1 MPGKTG
7 YALCSDIKSN
17 SDWHHLPVILLTAKA
32 DAESCIE
39 GMNAGADAYI
49 PKPFDP
55 DSLRATV
62 KSLIRNRKIL
72 QDKVLN
78 LTSTTLKE
86 PKKVEE
92 AKLNP
97 AEKVLVEKIHAYLD
111 ANLDNEHA
119 DISEMARELGISYS
133 SLYAKV
139 KSLTGKTPKAF
150 ASAYRMN
157 IAREILR
164 TGELTVSEVA
174 WKLGFSSP
182 SVFTREFKS
191 HFGYPPSHEKPSD
204 SNVNL

>member
-1 MPGKTG
+1 MRNRS
-7 YALCSDIKSN
+7 LSSIKETYLTNLIQKEAPYSH
-17 SDWHHLPVILLTAKA
+17 SSSLLTSGVIPART
-32 DAESCIE
+32 SLRRVLF
-39 GMNAGADAYI
+39 

-86 PKKVEE
+86 PKKGEE

-157 IAREILR
+157 IARELLR
-164 TGELTVSEVA
+164 SGGADSQRSGLETRMFLPFRIHKGVQEPFRL
-174 WKLGFSSP
+174 SP
-182 SVFTREFKS
+182 KQRKAIRFQ
-191 HFGYPPSHEKPSD
+191 
-204 SNVNL
+204 

>member
-1 MPGKTG
+1 MRNR
-7 YALCSDIKSN
+7 SHSSIKETCHTSLTQQGVPY
-17 SDWHHLPVILLTAKA
+17 SHSLSLLTSGVIQARTFLRRVLF
-32 DAESCIE
+32 
-39 GMNAGADAYI
+39 

-157 IAREILR
+157 IARELLR
-164 TGELTVSEVA
+164 SEGLTVSEVA
-174 WKLGFSSP
+174 WKLGCSSP
-182 SVFTREFKS
+182 SVFTREFKN

-204 SNVNL
+204 SNEK